1 MSNMLI
7 ACTAFV
13 FVFVCPLDLQCI
25 LHSEFVIIFIAY
37 VYTIYRVPLPIPYIA
52 DVCSHYVLSAFCS
65 KLSSNIV
72 YRVVRAVSFSFSMS
86 APTDIHMF
94 LIRKIPKT
102 EVNNR
107 ILERERERERDDKQS
122 CLFASRLRAHTIQC
136 QTCSAYI
143 HIYYMRGIIVPQ
155 DSTIFVFLGFLF
167 CFRVFASESI
177 AN

>member
-1 MSNMLI
+1 MFNMLI

-13 FVFVCPLDLQCI
+13 FVFVCPLDLLCI

-37 VYTIYRVPLPIPYIA
+37 MVYHIQSTPTHTIYSRCLLAFQIKFKHCLSCRA
-52 DVCSHYVLSAFCS
+52 CRFLFFLNVCPH
-65 KLSSNIV
+65 
-72 YRVVRAVSFSFSMS
+72 
-86 APTDIHMF
+86 TDLHMF
-94 LIRKIPKT
+94 LIRKIPKIQ
-102 EVNNR
+102 VNNR
-107 ILERERERERDDKQS
+107 ILQSERERERDDKQS

-143 HIYYMRGIIVPQ
+143 HIYYMRSIIIVPE